1 MMSILCEKRRG
12 IIEHA
17 PKRVSIG
24 LRIKSLDIGTTL
36 RLAVA
41 RVGQDAHRQRVVD
54 VEAIP
59 AGLQLVEVPQ
69 IVVLAV
75 LRVAVFGRTLSF
87 AHMLLPLV
95 EDMADFDLQLKC
107 HSALLEL
114 HDALK
119 S

>member
-17 PKRVSIG
+17 PKRMSIG

-36 RLAVA
+36 RLAIA
-41 RVGQDAHRQRVVD
+41 RVGQDAHRQWVVD

-59 AGLQLVEVPQ
+59 SGLQLVEVPQ

-75 LRVAVFGRTLSF
+75 LRIAVFGRPLGF
-87 AHMLLPLV
+87 AHMLLPLI
-95 EDMADFDLQLKC
+95 EDMADFDLQLKR

>member
-17 PKRVSIG
+17 PKRVSVG

-41 RVGQDAHRQRVVD
+41 RVGQDTHRQRVID

-59 AGLQLVEVPQ
+59 SGLQLVEVPQ
-69 IVVLAV
+69 IVVFAV
-75 LRVAVFGRTLSF
+75 LRIAVFGWPLGF
-87 AHMLLPLV
+87 AHVLLPLI
-95 EDMADFDLQLKC
+95 EDMADFDLQLKR